1 MRLTAEGHRESDVLD
16 RSSDALAES
25 MLAPLNQ
32 DQRRR
37 LVDAMATV
45 GRLLTAGLVETTVE
59 DPTSEDAQFCIA
71 QYFAELDE
79 RFDAGFDPAMSIS
92 AGVDELTEPAGLLL
106 VARLRGEAIGCG
118 ALKFHD
124 DEPAE
129 IKRMW
134 VSPSARGLGL
144 GRRMLQELERLAA
157 ERRVTTVRLETNRS
171 LVEAISLYRSAG
183 YREVPAFNAE
193 PFAHHWFEKPL

>member
-1 MRLTAEGHRESDVLD
+1 MKIQ
-16 RSSDALAES
+16 
-25 MLAPLNQ
+25 P
-32 DQRRR
+32 
-37 LVDAMATV
+37 AT
-45 GRLLTAGLVETTVE
+45 
-59 DPTSEDAQFCIA
+59 DAQFCIA